1 MNNSADP
8 FFDESPD
15 IHQDAEAL
23 ALEVVRRLLVWMAEG
38 ETLENR
44 GLRASVAL
52 YCLRPDLIKHTTLR
66 EIGEIAG
73 MTKQAV
79 HNLTRSFKATTGL
92 GI

>member
-52 YCLRPDLIKHTTLR
+52 YCLRPDLINHTTLR